1 MTPQGCCPTGQSDD
15 PALPTLT
22 HRAGLS
28 LRDTQGSVPPAK
40 GSLQKEK
47 ALTRHSPWNPPNP
60 QEHLQPPTLGSE
72 RSHTW
77 GLGGASFKPGW
88 VTAHGH
94 TWGRSRS
101 FSGMRS
107 LLVGEPCP
115 VAKGPSPSLSWG
127 SVGWGR
133 AVCSP
138 QSSLFCFVDQGQN
151 HPPALCVFI
160 CKGRE

>member
-1 MTPQGCCPTGQSDD
+1 MTQRCPPSHTGQGCHSGTPRGQFLQ
-15 PALPTLT
+15 P
-22 HRAGLS
+22 
-28 LRDTQGSVPPAK
+28 K
-40 GSLQKEK
+40 GHSKRK
-47 ALTRHSPWNPPNP
+47 RHSPGTLHGTLPVPRSTFN
-60 QEHLQPPTLGSE
+60 HQPSE

-138 QSSLFCFVDQGQN
+138 QSSPFCFVDQGQN